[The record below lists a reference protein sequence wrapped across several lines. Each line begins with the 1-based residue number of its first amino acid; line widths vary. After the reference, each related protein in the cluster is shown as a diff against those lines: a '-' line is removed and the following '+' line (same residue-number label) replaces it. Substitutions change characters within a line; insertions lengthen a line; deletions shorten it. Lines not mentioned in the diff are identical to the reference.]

1 MFVSMTLPLKQGGKK
16 ANLLEKGY
24 DLLFE
29 ITSNRDKVSREGW
42 TSDFGWTSALPAQVL
57 YVGHYFV
64 ICLTTVANCFWRHFN
79 NAEGVPSLDLEI
91 KLAFQWRRNI
101 TPPNGEIWLLTSPAI
116 SWRMSPANSITLFV
130 IHTIRHVVADL
141 GTWKSWTHH
150 HGLDLNSFTLSPWT

>member
-64 ICLTTVANCFWRHFN
+64 ICLTTVANCF
-79 NAEGVPSLDLEI
+79 
-91 KLAFQWRRNI
+91 
-101 TPPNGEIWLLTSPAI
+101 
-116 SWRMSPANSITLFV
+116 
-130 IHTIRHVVADL
+130 
-141 GTWKSWTHH
+141 
-150 HGLDLNSFTLSPWT
+150 

>member
-42 TSDFGWTSALPAQVL
+42 TSALPAQVL

-64 ICLTTVANCFWRHFN
+64 ICLTTFANCF
-79 NAEGVPSLDLEI
+79 
-91 KLAFQWRRNI
+91 
-101 TPPNGEIWLLTSPAI
+101 
-116 SWRMSPANSITLFV
+116 
-130 IHTIRHVVADL
+130 
-141 GTWKSWTHH
+141 
-150 HGLDLNSFTLSPWT
+150 